1 MTGIMLLFAL
11 GLIFL
16 GFEVFVPG
24 GVLGAI
30 GGVLLLAG
38 CGVAFAEFGT
48 DGGVL
53 ALVIAVVLVGLTLYA
68 ELFLLPN
75 TRFGKR
81 MFLESAIKARSQPP
95 PAEPSTIIGRE
106 GEALT
111 TLAPTGFVLIGGKKY
126 EAASQSGLMPKGAP
140 VKVVGADNFRLIV
153 SKL

>member
-1 MTGIMLLFAL
+1 
-11 GLIFL
+11 
-16 GFEVFVPG
+16 
-24 GVLGAI
+24 
-30 GGVLLLAG
+30 
-38 CGVAFAEFGT
+38 
-48 DGGVL
+48 
-53 ALVIAVVLVGLTLYA
+53 
-68 ELFLLPN
+68 
-75 TRFGKR
+75 